1 MILLTIFFVRDSHSF
16 TVSPMFTLHTGYLF
30 VPTVKAIWFST
41 QINTYPI
48 CDSLLQRLVMRSF
61 GQLQKSRLNH
71 RSYV

>member
-48 CDSLLQRLVMRSF
+48 CD
-61 GQLQKSRLNH
+61 
-71 RSYV
+71 YVL